1 MGSKRAG
8 PVRPARPG
16 VLAERCSS
24 RPVGGRDRSL
34 GWPADDGNREEHG
47 RGREQRPLTGWD
59 KPELDLSNAQW
70 QSSSRGLG
78 DVQIA
83 FVEGFIAMRN
93 SGRPESPSLIF
104 TPAEW
109 GAFVSGA
116 REGDFDLT

>member
-1 MGSKRAG
+1 MAESTTQQQR
-8 PVRPARPG
+8 
-16 VLAERCSS
+16 LA
-24 RPVGGRDRSL
+24 
-34 GWPADDGNREEHG
+34 
-47 RGREQRPLTGWD
+47 GWD
-59 KPELDLSNAQW
+59 KPELDLSKAEW

-93 SGRPESPSLIF
+93 GRRPESASLIF

-116 REGDFDLT
+116 REGEFDLT

>member
-1 MGSKRAG
+1 M
-8 PVRPARPG
+8 
-16 VLAERCSS
+16 AESTIQQQ
-24 RPVGGRDRSL
+24 PF
-34 GWPADDGNREEHG
+34 A
-47 RGREQRPLTGWD
+47 GWD
-59 KPELDLSNAQW
+59 KPDLDLSNAEW

-93 SGRPESPSLIF
+93 GDRAESPSLIF

-116 REGDFDLT
+116 REGEFDLT